1 MTLLLTCSDYCLLV
15 DYESKGL
22 ENNCHE
28 LVAYVFLK
36 ALEDLQTR
44 FGANVVS
51 LLILLVK

>member
-1 MTLLLTCSDYCLLV
+1 MKLTACSDYCLLI
-15 DYESKGL
+15 DYEAQGL

-44 FGANVVS
+44 FGANVVN
-51 LLILLVK
+51 KFKGY